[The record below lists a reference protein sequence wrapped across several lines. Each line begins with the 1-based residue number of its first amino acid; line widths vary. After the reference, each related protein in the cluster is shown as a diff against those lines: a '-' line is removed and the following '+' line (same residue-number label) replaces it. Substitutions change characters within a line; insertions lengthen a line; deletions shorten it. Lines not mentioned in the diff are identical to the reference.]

1 MYSKERAQSS
11 LTLLNME
18 NSRKSI
24 FGRLVTPFMET
35 FGLTR
40 TAASTA
46 VFLIVVVLFF
56 AVFWFFH
63 SAPPTRLTIS
73 AGPPGSM
80 FETNAIRYRDI
91 LKSNGVTLK
100 IVPSE
105 GSLQNLERLGDPS
118 ARVDIGFVQSGVT
131 NATNRVKLY
140 SLGSVSYQPLLVFT
154 RDTNSTGVLSELEGK
169 RIAIGAEGSGTRAL
183 ALSLLAMNGIKP
195 GGSTKLLDLD
205 AGDAAKALLEG
216 RADAVF
222 LMGDSAS
229 PQVMLQLLRTNVI
242 QLMDF
247 AQADA
252 YTRRV
257 SYLNKLELPKG
268 SIDFGRNIPSHDVYL
283 IGPTVDLIARA
294 DLHPALSDLLLE
306 AAQQVN
312 GTPSLMRRK
321 GEFPAP
327 IENGFLISPSATRF
341 YKSGKGFLY
350 TKLPFWLASLL
361 NRVLVAIVPIIVVL
375 IPGLRTIPAVYRW
388 RIRMRIY
395 RWYRA
400 LLVLDRD
407 LLGEL
412 TPDKRKE
419 MLAGLDEIAG
429 AVNKMKVPASFADQ
443 FYVLRQHIDYV
454 RILLMGGGD
463 PRSGHPAGVGSAPD
477 LSAPK

>member
-1 MYSKERAQSS
+1 
-11 LTLLNME
+11 ME
-18 NSRKSI
+18 TTRKT
-24 FGRLVTPFMET
+24 GLARLVAPFMET
-35 FGLTR
+35 FGLTQLAA
-40 TAASTA
+40 TAA
-46 VFLIVVVLFF
+46 VLFITSVILS
-56 AVFWFFH
+56 ALFWFFH
-63 SAPPTRLTIS
+63 SAPPNTLTIS

-100 IVPSE
+100 ILPSQ
-105 GSLQNLERLGDPS
+105 GSFENLQRLSDPNVH
-118 ARVDIGFVQSGVT
+118 VDIGFVQSGVT
-131 NATNRVKLY
+131 NASNHVKLF
-140 SLGSVSYQPLLVFT
+140 SIGSVSYQPLLVFT
-154 RDTNSTGVLSELEGK
+154 RDTNSTGVLSELKGK
-169 RIAIGAEGSGTRAL
+169 RVAIGAEGSGTRTL
-183 ALSLLAMNGIKP
+183 ALTLLEMNGIKP
-195 GGSTKLLDLD
+195 GESTTLLDLD

-252 YTRRV
+252 YTRRI
-257 SYLNKLELPKG
+257 SYLNKLDLPKG
-268 SIDFGRNIPSHDVYL
+268 SIDFGRNIPTHDVHL
-283 IGPTVDLIARA
+283 IGPTVDLIVRS
-294 DLHPALSDLLLE
+294 DLHPALSDLVLE
-306 AAQQVN
+306 AGQVVH

-327 IENGFLISPSATRF
+327 IENNFPISAEATRF

-350 TKLPFWLASLL
+350 RSLPFWLASLV
-361 NRVLVAIVPIIVVL
+361 NRILVAFVPIVVVL
-375 IPGLRTIPAVYRW
+375 IPGLRMIPAVYSW
-388 RIRMRIY
+388 RMRLRIY

-400 LLVLDRD
+400 LLALDRD

-412 TPDKRKE
+412 TPIKRQE
-419 MLAGLDEIAG
+419 MLGRLNEIAE

-454 RILLMGGGD
+454 RMLLMTGTDVRAG
-463 PRSGHPAGVGSAPD
+463 RAASSGQGESVSQGAASPG
-477 LSAPK
+477 